1 LSAIFENDAKR
12 SGSHFNEKESVFNA
26 GARIK
31 LTNLNTFLLAAGR
44 SLPGST
50 NHEPRF
56 FMYVGR
62 VSTFGSISM
71 MTAKSGIAFLLIDQQ
86 LHGAIQGPGHSFRE
100 YRRKRTLYGNC

>member
-1 LSAIFENDAKR
+1 MTR
-12 SGSHFNEKESVFNA
+12 RGQVPHFNEKESVFNA

-56 FMYVGR
+56 FYVR
-62 VSTFGSISM
+62 W
-71 MTAKSGIAFLLIDQQ
+71 SGEHLRFD
-86 LHGAIQGPGHSFRE
+86 
-100 YRRKRTLYGNC
+100 